1 MVFHRVPEFERLV
14 VFGLTGKYAGI
25 RGPGLVY
32 IPPGYKVV
40 ERIDLR
46 EVVDDVQP
54 QDCITKDNVPVSLN
68 PIVFYKV
75 VDPEKRVLNIRNA
88 QEAIIS
94 IARTTL
100 RAVVGDMELADVI
113 AKREQIAS
121 QLKVRLAE
129 EAERWGTHVTTVEIA
144 ELKLQPEVETA
155 MGRRKAEVEEAEARR
170 RATILK
176 AEGEREAA
184 KAEKEALVIRAEAE
198 KSAAITKAEGE
209 KQAQILHAEGI
220 SMYYQKLAELG
231 KGAEIALQFEN
242 IAALKK
248 FGESQNAKLVIIPSE
263 MRGLTS
269 GELGGLAQ
277 LRWAEAAIP
286 EKEEKK
292 E

>member
-1 MVFHRVPEFERLV
+1 MGFHRVPQFERLV
-14 VFGLTGKYAGI
+14 VFTMTGKYGGI
-25 RGPGLVY
+25 RGPGFVY

-46 EVVDDVQP
+46 EIVKDMPDQH
-54 QDCITKDNVPVSLN
+54 CITRDNVVVTID

-75 VDPEKRVLNIRNA
+75 VDPEKKVLSIQNAEEGIRNV
-88 QEAIIS
+88 
-94 IARTTL
+94 ARTTL
-100 RAVVGDMELADVI
+100 RAVVGDMEFADVI
-113 AKREQIAS
+113 AKREQIAA

-129 EAERWGTHVTTVEIA
+129 EAGRWGIDVTTVEIA
-144 ELKLQPEVETA
+144 EVKTDRIVEEA
-155 MGRRKAEVEEAEARR
+155 MARRKAEIEQAEAER

-176 AEGEREAA
+176 AE
-184 KAEKEALVIRAEAE
+184 AEKEAAQAEREALLIRAEAE
-198 KSAAITKAEGE
+198 KNAAIAKAEGE

-220 SMYYQKLAELG
+220 SIYYQKLAELG
-231 KGAEIALQFEN
+231 QGAETALRFES

-248 FGESQNAKLVIIPSE
+248 FGESENAKLVIIPSE

-277 LRWAEAAIP
+277 LRWAEAGIP
-286 EKEEKK
+286 EKPEKK